1 MTTAKTK
8 SKGKATKNKAKK
20 PSATLR
26 VYELVCANENITAK
40 QLTKQLKKENLTMK
54 DDTIVS
60 YRSWV
65 RQIIGILDRQGR
77 LVR

>member
-1 MTTAKTK
+1 MNAKPK
-8 SKGKATKNKAKK
+8 SNGKATTKTVKK

-54 DDTIVS
+54 DGTIVS

-65 RQIIGILDRQGR
+65 RQIIAILDRQGR

>member
-8 SKGKATKNKAKK
+8 SKGKATTKTTKK

-40 QLTKQLKKENLTMK
+40 QLTKQLKKEGLTMK

-65 RQIIGILDRQGR
+65 RQIIAILDRQGR